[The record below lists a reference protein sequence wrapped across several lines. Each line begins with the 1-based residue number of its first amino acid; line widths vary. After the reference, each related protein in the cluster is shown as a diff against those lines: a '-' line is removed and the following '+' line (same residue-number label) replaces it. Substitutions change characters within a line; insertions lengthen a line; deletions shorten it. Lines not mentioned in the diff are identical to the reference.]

1 LLLEGVA
8 PVKSGYEDV
17 SGPADPG
24 DGCGCTEDGPDG
36 IADLTLKFDVQ
47 ELVAAIGP
55 VARGDVKTLSITGEL
70 LDGTPFEAADCV
82 VIVGKQ
88 QPVPW
93 AAR

>member
-1 LLLEGVA
+1 M
-8 PVKSGYEDV
+8 KSGYEDV
-17 SGPADPG
+17 SSPADPG
-24 DGCGCTEDGPDG
+24 DGCECTEDGPDG
-36 IADLTLKFDVQ
+36 YEDLTLKFDVQ

-55 VARGDVKTLSITGEL
+55 VEKGDVKTLTISGEL
-70 LDGTPFEAADCV
+70 LDGTRFEAADCV